1 LSPPLIVTKNQIEEI
16 FMDKMPKVL
25 ASVASL

>member
-1 LSPPLIVTKNQIEEI
+1 LIINKNQIEEI

-25 ASVASL
+25 ASVAGL